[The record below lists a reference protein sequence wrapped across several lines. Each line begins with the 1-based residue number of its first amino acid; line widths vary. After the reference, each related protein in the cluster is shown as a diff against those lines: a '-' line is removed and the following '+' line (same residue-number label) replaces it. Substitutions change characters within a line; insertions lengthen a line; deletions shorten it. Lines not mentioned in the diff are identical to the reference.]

1 VIAVLHLHLVAAAL
15 ALPLSGVAHNA
26 KGSIA
31 APDAVVVFCHRPCN
45 HQKLFFF
52 IQWWIPTRSKKSS
65 LIWMEE

>member
-1 VIAVLHLHLVAAAL
+1 VVAVLHLHLVAAAL

-45 HQKLFFF
+45 HQKLFFSF
-52 IQWWIPTRSKKSS
+52 NGGFQRDLKNQA
-65 LIWMEE
+65 